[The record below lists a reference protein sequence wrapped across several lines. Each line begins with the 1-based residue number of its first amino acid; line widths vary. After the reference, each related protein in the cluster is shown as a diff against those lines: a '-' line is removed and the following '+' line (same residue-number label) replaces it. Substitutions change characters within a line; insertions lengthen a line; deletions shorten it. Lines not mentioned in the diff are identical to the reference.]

1 LTLIFRAILI
11 STSLKWS
18 YLTKNWT
25 LSCLAFMLRVLCI
38 SPSILSYHWDFCGE
52 YTLWGYSNAC
62 SSDLLLFFQLADIQ
76 RHWIVVNPSIVWCVY
91 TTFDPEFPV
100 YLPHFTVILGAYGTV
115 YKARDLS
122 NNGHVVALK
131 KVRVPLADDGVPMS
145 TLREIALLRQ
155 LDQYE
160 HPYIVR

>member
-1 LTLIFRAILI
+1 
-11 STSLKWS
+11 
-18 YLTKNWT
+18 
-25 LSCLAFMLRVLCI
+25 M
-38 SPSILSYHWDFCGE
+38 
-52 YTLWGYSNAC
+52 
-62 SSDLLLFFQLADIQ
+62 
-76 RHWIVVNPSIVWCVY
+76 VNPSIVWYVH
-91 TTFDPEFPV
+91 TTFYREFPV
-100 YLPHFTVILGAYGTV
+100 FLPHVTVILGAYGTV
-115 YKARDLS
+115 YKARDLA

>member
-1 LTLIFRAILI
+1 MVSNS
-11 STSLKWS
+11 ST
-18 YLTKNWT
+18 
-25 LSCLAFMLRVLCI
+25 
-38 SPSILSYHWDFCGE
+38 
-52 YTLWGYSNAC
+52 
-62 SSDLLLFFQLADIQ
+62 
-76 RHWIVVNPSIVWCVY
+76 IVWYVH

-100 YLPHFTVILGAYGTV
+100 FLPHFTVILGAYGTV
-115 YKARDLS
+115 YKARDLA

>member
-1 LTLIFRAILI
+1 MN
-11 STSLKWS
+11 S
-18 YLTKNWT
+18 
-25 LSCLAFMLRVLCI
+25 
-38 SPSILSYHWDFCGE
+38 
-52 YTLWGYSNAC
+52 
-62 SSDLLLFFQLADIQ
+62 
-76 RHWIVVNPSIVWCVY
+76 SIVWYLY
-91 TTFDPEFPV
+91 TTFNPELPI
-100 YLPHFTVILGAYGTV
+100 YLRCHFTVILGAYGTV

-131 KVRVPLADDGVPMS
+131 KVRVPLTDDGVPMS

>member
-1 LTLIFRAILI
+1 
-11 STSLKWS
+11 
-18 YLTKNWT
+18 
-25 LSCLAFMLRVLCI
+25 
-38 SPSILSYHWDFCGE
+38 
-52 YTLWGYSNAC
+52 
-62 SSDLLLFFQLADIQ
+62 
-76 RHWIVVNPSIVWCVY
+76 
-91 TTFDPEFPV
+91 
-100 YLPHFTVILGAYGTV
+100 V
-115 YKARDLS
+115 YKARDLA

>member
-1 LTLIFRAILI
+1 
-11 STSLKWS
+11 
-18 YLTKNWT
+18 
-25 LSCLAFMLRVLCI
+25 M
-38 SPSILSYHWDFCGE
+38 
-52 YTLWGYSNAC
+52 
-62 SSDLLLFFQLADIQ
+62 
-76 RHWIVVNPSIVWCVY
+76 VNPSIVWYVY
-91 TTFDPEFPV
+91 TTFNLEFPV
-100 YLPHFTVILGAYGTV
+100 YLPHCIVIPGAYGTV

>member
-1 LTLIFRAILI
+1 
-11 STSLKWS
+11 
-18 YLTKNWT
+18 
-25 LSCLAFMLRVLCI
+25 MV
-38 SPSILSYHWDFCGE
+38 
-52 YTLWGYSNAC
+52 NA
-62 SSDLLLFFQLADIQ
+62 
-76 RHWIVVNPSIVWCVY
+76 SIVWYVQR
-91 TTFDPEFPV
+91 TFDPEFPV

-115 YKARDLS
+115 FKARDLS

>member
-1 LTLIFRAILI
+1 
-11 STSLKWS
+11 
-18 YLTKNWT
+18 
-25 LSCLAFMLRVLCI
+25 
-38 SPSILSYHWDFCGE
+38 
-52 YTLWGYSNAC
+52 
-62 SSDLLLFFQLADIQ
+62 
-76 RHWIVVNPSIVWCVY
+76 VVNQSIVWYVY
-91 TTFDPEFPV
+91 TTCDPEFPV

-115 YKARDLS
+115 YKARDLA